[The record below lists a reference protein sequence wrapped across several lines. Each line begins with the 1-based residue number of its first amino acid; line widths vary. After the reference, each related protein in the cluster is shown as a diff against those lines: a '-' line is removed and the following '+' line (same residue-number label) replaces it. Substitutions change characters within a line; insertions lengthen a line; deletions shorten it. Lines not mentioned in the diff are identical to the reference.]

1 LEESLRLKI
10 VNERK
15 LGVLIRWKEKS
26 KIKIG
31 SIYSQQLETRIKVAL
46 VLV

>member
-1 LEESLRLKI
+1 MKI